1 VAELRRGQGPRRR
14 RGASMLDVARLAG
27 VSGQTVSRVSNGH
40 DNVEPATRERVLAA
54 MRELG
59 YRPNRAARA
68 LRSGQFRSIAVIVFE
83 LSSFG
88 TTRSLDAIASAAAA
102 RGYAVDLIPVLSAT
116 EERLSN
122 TFSELDELAVDGA
135 VILIE
140 AHLLDEI
147 RLPDGLPTVIVDS
160 SGLFDYPIVD
170 TDQAQGARQAT
181 EHLLDLGHETVW
193 HVSGPPKSY
202 SAIRRQASW
211 EETLTERGRP
221 VPPALAGDWSVGSGY
236 REGLLLARNDTVT
249 AVFAA
254 NDQMALGVLHA
265 LHEHGRRVPV
275 DVSVVGFDDMEESAH
290 FWPPLTTIRQSF
302 VEVGRATV
310 DALINEIQSG
320 EHHRE
325 PVHIGT
331 ELVVRSSTAP
341 PRSTSR

>member
-1 VAELRRGQGPRRR
+1 
-14 RGASMLDVARLAG
+14 MLDVARLAG

-40 DNVEPATRERVLAA
+40 DNVDATTRERVLAA

-88 TTRSLDAIASAAAA
+88 TTRSLDAIAAAATA
-102 RGYAVDLIPVLSAT
+102 RGYSVNLIPVLSAT
-116 EERLSN
+116 EERLSD
-122 TFSELDELAVDGA
+122 TFSGLGEQAVDGA

-140 AHLLDEI
+140 AHLLDEVK
-147 RLPDGLPTVIVDS
+147 LPETLPTVVVDS
-160 SGLFDYPIVD
+160 SALFDYPIVD

-193 HVSGPPKSY
+193 HVSGPTESY
-202 SAIRRQASW
+202 SAMRRQTSW
-211 EETLTERGRP
+211 EETLVERGRP
-221 VPPALAGDWSVGSGY
+221 VPTPLAGNWSVDSGY
-236 REGLLLARNDTVT
+236 SAGLQLARNDEVT

-265 LHEHGRRVPV
+265 LHEHGRDVPG

-302 VEVGRATV
+302 VEVGEATV
-310 DALINEIQSG
+310 EALINEIQSG
-320 EHHRE
+320 EHHRD
-325 PVHIGT
+325 PVRIGT
-331 ELVVRSSTAP
+331 ELVVRNSTAA
-341 PRSTSR
+341 PRSTH

>member
-1 VAELRRGQGPRRR
+1 
-14 RGASMLDVARLAG
+14 MLDVARLAG
-27 VSGQTVSRVSNGH
+27 VSGQTVSRVANGR
-40 DNVEPATRERVLAA
+40 DNVDAGTRERVLAA

-88 TTRSLDAIASAAAA
+88 TTRSLDAIATAATA
-102 RGYAVDLIPVLSAT
+102 RGYAVNLIPVLSAT

-122 TFSELDELAVDGA
+122 AFSELDEQAVDGA

-147 RLPDGLPTVIVDS
+147 PLPEGLPTVIVDS
-160 SGLFDYPIVD
+160 SALFDYPIVD

-193 HVSGPPKSY
+193 HVSGPPESY
-202 SAIRRQASW
+202 SAIRRRESW
-211 EETLTERGRP
+211 ETTLKGRGRQ
-221 VPPALAGDWSVGSGY
+221 VPPVLAGDWTVGSGY
-236 REGLLLARNDTVT
+236 DAGLELARNDDVT

-254 NDQMALGVLHA
+254 NDQMALGIMHA
-265 LHEHGRRVPV
+265 LHEQGRSVPAA
-275 DVSVVGFDDMEESAH
+275 VSVVGFDDMEESAH

-302 VEVGRATV
+302 AEVGRATV
-310 DALINEIQSG
+310 DALITEIQSG
-320 EHHRE
+320 EHHHE
-325 PVHIGT
+325 PVRIGT
-331 ELVVRSSTAP
+331 ELVVRESTAA
-341 PRSTSR
+341 PRSATG